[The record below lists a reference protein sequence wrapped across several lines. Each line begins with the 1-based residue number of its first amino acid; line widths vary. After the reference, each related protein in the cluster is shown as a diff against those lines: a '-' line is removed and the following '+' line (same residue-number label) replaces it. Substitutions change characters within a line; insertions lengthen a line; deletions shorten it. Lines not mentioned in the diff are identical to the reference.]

1 MTIVAWYLL
10 LFMIGLACLPLTGWL
25 MRGYE
30 DKGYAF
36 SRILGLVI
44 LGMGHWYLVSF
55 GLNVNNR
62 LGAYASLGLL
72 IVAGLMGWFR
82 NWDWLNP
89 IKNWKTWILPEL
101 IFLVSFG
108 IMILIRSLNPEI
120 SGTEKPMELAFIN
133 AIIKSPSFPPAD
145 PWMSGYAISYY
156 YFGYLVTAIQSILSG
171 VEGSVGFNLMIA
183 SVFGMAALSAYS
195 IMVRMLAAD
204 FFQIGKG
211 NVHRRRISALLAPLF
226 VLVVSNAEGFLEL
239 LHSFGVGWKNGGGFW
254 RWLNIKELIEVPVG
268 QTGWDPRFWFWWR
281 ASRVISDYDLN
292 GNHIEVIDEF
302 PFFSFLLGDLHPH
315 VLAIPIVL
323 LLIGMAAE
331 FFLRVKNSLE
341 EEKPG
346 FISNQRG
353 FLLFYG
359 FLLGT
364 LGFTNTWDFPIYFG
378 LILLLIIFFHFRSLS
393 WESGLIFNSV
403 LTLIG
408 MLMMAIM
415 PFLPFYVTFS
425 SQAGGLL
432 PNIAFPTSTPQ
443 LWVMFL
449 PLFIPVFLFLIA
461 LNKQKETAWIKGMLA
476 GTGLVLGL
484 YLFSLLLG
492 LVLYS
497 TQPSGALNLYGA
509 DDFGGLLSSS
519 AARRLREV
527 GGLLTL
533 ITLIGLS
540 LGVLLRKNV
549 NRVDMDDFAVILCL
563 LAGLLIIAPE
573 FIYLRD
579 QFGSRMN
586 TVFKFYYQAWILLGL
601 VAAYSIARI
610 GFIKNHFAKIGML
623 SLILISTIIGLVYPL
638 LALPQK
644 LEFSTE
650 GKFKE
655 ATLDGA
661 AQLQHYQPE
670 VYAATQWLS
679 NQEQVIIAES
689 VGGSYTDYARMS
701 TFSGQSAILG
711 WPGHESQ
718 WRGSYDLIPGRQT
731 DIQLLYET
739 DQWELARM
747 ILEKYEITFVVISDL
762 ERSTYQLQPNKFDE
776 FLPLVWENGSVKIY
790 QVKEFRNAAW

>member
-1 MTIVAWYLL
+1 MTIIAWYLL
-10 LFMIGLACLPLTGWL
+10 LFMIGLACLPLAGWL

-30 DKGYAF
+30 DKGYTF

-72 IVAGLMGWFR
+72 IVVGLVGWIR
-82 NWDWLNP
+82 NWNWLNP
-89 IKNWKTWILPEL
+89 VKNWKTWILPEL

-120 SGTEKPMELAFIN
+120 SGTEKPMELAFVN
-133 AIIKSPSFPPAD
+133 AIIKSTRFPPAD

-156 YFGYLVTAIQSILSG
+156 YFGYLITAILSILSG

-195 IMVRMLAAD
+195 IMARMLAAD
-204 FFQIGKG
+204 FFQMGKV
-211 NVHRRRISALLAPLF
+211 NEHKRRISALLAPLF

-239 LHSFGVGWKNGGGFW
+239 LHSLGVGWKNGGVFW
-254 RWLNIKELIEVPVG
+254 GWLNIKELIETPAG
-268 QTGWDPRFWFWWR
+268 QAGWNPRFWFWWR

-331 FFLRVKNSLE
+331 FFGRGKNALVE
-341 EEKPG
+341 GQTG

-359 FLLGT
+359 FLLGV

-378 LILLLIIFFHFRSLS
+378 LIFILIIFFHFRSSS
-393 WESGLIFNSV
+393 WESGILFNSV
-403 LTLIG
+403 LPLIG
-408 MLMMAIM
+408 MLMMAFI

-425 SQAGGLL
+425 SQAGGIL
-432 PNIAFPTSTPQ
+432 PNIAFPTSTLQ
-443 LWVMFL
+443 LWAMFL
-449 PLFIPVFLFLIA
+449 PLFVPVLLFLIT
-461 LNKQKETAWIKGMLA
+461 LNAQKKTPWMNGLLA
-476 GTGLVLGL
+476 GTGLGLGL

-492 LVLYS
+492 VVLNS
-497 TQPSGALNLYGA
+497 IQPASGLNLYGA
-509 DDFGGLLSSS
+509 ADFGSLVGDS
-519 AARRLREV
+519 AVRRFREI

-533 ITLIGLS
+533 IALLGLS

-549 NRVDMDDFAVILCL
+549 NRVDMDDFAVMLSF
-563 LAGLLIIAPE
+563 LAGLLIIVPE
-573 FIYLRD
+573 FVYLRD

-586 TVFKFYYQAWILLGL
+586 TVFKFYYQAWILLSL

-610 GFIKNHFAKIGML
+610 GFIKNHFARIGML
-623 SLILISTIIGLVYPL
+623 SLILLSTIIGLAYPL

-644 LEFSTE
+644 LELSKE
-650 GKFKE
+650 NKFKE
-655 ATLDGA
+655 VSLDGA
-661 AQLQHYQPE
+661 AYLQRYQPE
-670 VYAATQWLS
+670 VYAATRWLAD
-679 NQEQVIIAES
+679 QEPVIIAEA
-689 VGGSYTDYARMS
+689 VGGSYTEYARMS
-701 TFSGQSAILG
+701 TFSGQSAVLG

-739 DQWELARM
+739 DQWEQARM
-747 ILEKYEITFVVISDL
+747 ILEKYDITFVLISDL
-762 ERSTYQLQPNKFDE
+762 ERSAYHVQMDKFDR
-776 FLPLVWENGSVKIY
+776 FLPLVWESGSVRIY
-790 QVKEFRNAAW
+790 QVKEF

>member
-1 MTIVAWYLL
+1 MTILAWYLL
-10 LFMIGLACLPLTGWL
+10 LFMIGLACLPLAGWL

-44 LGMGHWYLVSF
+44 LGMGHWYLVSL

-62 LGAYASLGLL
+62 LGAVASLSLMIL
-72 IVAGLMGWFR
+72 AGLVGWIR
-82 NWDWLNP
+82 NWNWLNP
-89 IKNWKTWILPEL
+89 VKNWRTWILPEL

-108 IMILIRSLNPEI
+108 VMILIRSLNPEI
-120 SGTEKPMELAFIN
+120 SGTEKPMELAFVN
-133 AIIKSPSFPPAD
+133 AIIKSPNFPPAD

-156 YFGYLVTAIQSILSG
+156 YFGYLVTAILSILSG
-171 VEGSVGFNLMIA
+171 VEGSLGFNLMIA

-195 IMVRMLAAD
+195 IMARMLAAD
-204 FFQIGKG
+204 FFQMGKG
-211 NVHRRRISALLAPLF
+211 NEHKKRISALLAPLF
-226 VLVVSNAEGFLEL
+226 VLIISNAEGFLEL
-239 LHSFGVGWKNGGGFW
+239 LHSLGVGWNNGGVFW
-254 RWLNIKELIEVPVG
+254 RWLNIKELIEAPAG
-268 QTGWDPRFWFWWR
+268 PAGWNPRFWFWWR

-331 FFLRVKNSLE
+331 FFLRAKNSLE

-378 LILLLIIFFHFRSLS
+378 LILLLIIFFHYRSS
-393 WESGLIFNSV
+393 TWDSGLILNSV
-403 LTLIG
+403 LSLIW
-408 MLMMAIM
+408 MLIMAFI

-449 PLFIPVFLFLIA
+449 PLFIPVFFLLIT
-461 LNKQKETAWIKGMLA
+461 LNIQKETAWIKGMLA

-492 LVLYS
+492 LVLQS
-497 TQPSGALNLYGA
+497 AQPLGGINLYGA
-509 DDFGGLLSSS
+509 DNFGGLVGSS
-519 AARRLREV
+519 ADRRLREI

-549 NRVDMDDFAVILCL
+549 NRVDMDDFAVILSL

-601 VAAYSIARI
+601 VAAYSIVRI
-610 GFIKNHFAKIGML
+610 GFIRNSFTRTGML
-623 SLILISTIIGLVYPL
+623 SLVLISTIIGFVYPL

-644 LEFSTE
+644 LEFSSV

-655 ATLDGA
+655 TTLDGA
-661 AQLQHYQPE
+661 AQLQRYQPE

-679 NQEQVIIAES
+679 LQEQVVIAEA

-701 TFSGQSAILG
+701 TFSGQSAVLG

-718 WRGSYDLIPGRQT
+718 WRGSYDLIPDRQK

-747 ILEKYEITFVVISDL
+747 ILEKYGITFVVISDL
-762 ERSTYQLQPNKFDE
+762 ERSTYQLQTNKFDE

-790 QVKEFRNAAW
+790 QVKESLNAPW